1 MLSELENDI
10 REEKFKK
17 YIKYNEGRSE
27 TWEFFLKIVT
37 HFSVVI
43 CFLMYISDLYVVII
57 KKINKIK

>member
-27 TWEFFLKIVT
+27 TWEFFKDSNPFFCSNL
-37 HFSVVI
+37 FSYVYFRPI
-43 CFLMYISDLYVVII
+43 CCDN
-57 KKINKIK
+57 KKINKI